1 MKLKI
6 QPVRR
11 MRKGKAKVWVDCEA
25 SQAQAYEIRD
35 NKGKFLRREQSAS
48 EASRL
53 VTLFSKPKSKPTNDR
68 NSLVGKRWNDV
79 KDQLL

>member
-11 MRKGKAKVWVDCEA
+11 MRKGKAKVWVDCD
-25 SQAQAYEIRD
+25 SSLAQAYEIRD
-35 NKGKFLRREQSAS
+35 AKGKFLRRENSAA
-48 EASRL
+48 EAARL
-53 VTLFSKPKSKPTNDR
+53 VALFSNKPKPVADR

-79 KDQLL
+79 KDRIL